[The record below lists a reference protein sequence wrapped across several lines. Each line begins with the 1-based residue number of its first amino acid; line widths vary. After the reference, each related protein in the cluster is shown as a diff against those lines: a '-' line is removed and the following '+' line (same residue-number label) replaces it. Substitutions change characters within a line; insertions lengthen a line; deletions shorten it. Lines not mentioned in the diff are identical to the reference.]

1 MPQSPEAPAVTVV
14 DRLLRSAIE
23 VGASDLHI
31 DPSESGVIVRMR
43 RDGVLEQLEVLP
55 DQIREH
61 LVGRVKA
68 LADLLVYRTDVPQE
82 GRILAERAGLPTDL
96 RVATYPTVFG
106 ERIAIRF
113 DAREA
118 GPRTF
123 DDIGFEEIVAHSLRE
138 ALDQP
143 DGVVLVTGPSG
154 SGKTTTLY
162 ACLRHLVHSGRQRS
176 IMTVEDP
183 IERRVQGVTQ
193 TQTDSVAGLDFARA
207 LRSLLRQ
214 DPEVLLVGEIRDRE
228 TAKIALEA
236 GLTGHLVLSTV
247 HAGTAPLVFARLLEM
262 GVEPFVLTTAVRGV
276 LAQRLVRRRC
286 PAPDCAQQG
295 AECGTCRGSGYHGRV
310 PIGEWVPMTPNL
322 RKVVLSRGDGSDL
335 TVAASEAGGRSLR
348 ESADAL
354 VASGRTTREEVN
366 RVLGHH

>member
-1 MPQSPEAPAVTVV
+1 MPQTPEAPAVTVV
-14 DRLLRSAIE
+14 ERLLRAAVE
-23 VGASDLHI
+23 AGASDLHI
-31 DPSESGVIVRMR
+31 DPSEHGVNVRMR
-43 RDGVLEQLEVLP
+43 RDGVLEQLEILP

-82 GRILAERAGLPTDL
+82 GRIAAERSGLPTDI

-106 ERIAIRF
+106 ERIAVRF

-118 GPRTF
+118 GPRTI
-123 DDIGFEEIVAHSLRE
+123 DDIGFEEIVANSLRG

-162 ACLRHLVHSGRQRS
+162 ASLRHIVNGTRARS

-286 PAPDCAQQG
+286 DQDDCAERG
-295 AECGTCRGSGYHGRV
+295 ANCPKCRGSGYHGRV
-310 PIGEWVPMTPNL
+310 PIGEWVPMTAGL

-348 ESADAL
+348 ESAEAL
-354 VASGRTTREEVN
+354 IANGMTTHEEVN
-366 RVLGHH
+366 RVLGSR